1 MKNKFLVLI
10 LSLLLAL
17 SFSLTACGG
26 GNGGNNGNNDGGN
39 TTISP
44 VAPTPDK
51 FDEKTAYNVNYYDN
65 IDFNEFYKGED
76 VTIKEQWADY
86 GMGDPYV
93 MRWNGMYYVY
103 VSTENYSIGVRAW
116 KSKDLVNW
124 TPCQGEG
131 LQKGYVC
138 YDMSVG
144 EGAYAPEVIYWNGT
158 FYMYSSIGG
167 KGHRILAATSPEG
180 PFVAANETNY
190 GLNID
195 GSVFIDD
202 DETLYFL
209 YANSGGVRSYVLT
222 DPLTF
227 DANGKSSSV
236 ANTSI
241 GGWTE
246 GPGLFKRDGIY
257 YMTYTGTNVI
267 SDAYKVG
274 YSVSTEGLSK
284 PSSWNYGDNKT
295 LLLDSDY
302 DIAKGDYGKGTGH
315 SSTVLGPDLDSYY
328 IAYHTL
334 NAVAGPNRSMAIDR
348 LLFNGAQMT
357 TVPTDSEAIAP
368 ALPQFATESF
378 KKGFAD
384 GVFTSENGVKLS
396 KATTGNSFS
405 AEFNFK
411 GDNTKCL
418 VGYTDSEN
426 YVYVQTDLANK
437 KITLTKVA
445 NGTAQTVKEGTLT
458 NAFDA
463 NVVHTIRVAYKNGKM
478 DVYFDNMCKIDDAD
492 VNCGAGKIGYDG
504 ASEIYFT
511 AFSNVAVGDSDK
523 VEAKQSKANIGSV
536 TYDDSKSSLTN
547 SQIVNVD
554 SAPVAHNMY
563 YTNAKQ
569 LNLAKNDYASYKV
582 KFANTGL
589 YGLVMTYPVTMMGKQ
604 IGVRVDDKEVYKVT
618 LPNVKVD
625 VNEDQFVTAL
635 VTEFEVLRKISMISI
650 HGLENQ
656 VSFISFKLEETSRW
670 TPDYSNDLSKPVT
683 KGATYVTTWKVRND
697 GQKDAHFIKANTRN
711 LVYFGDS
718 HFTDATVEVSV
729 KYVYESSTQSAG
741 IVLRAK
747 NYSAS
752 STDTFS
758 SIQAYYVYMKCI
770 NGGVGEIG
778 LARLDHN
785 NSNLTTR
792 IIGGIDGIK
801 VGTYYKLK
809 AVIKGN
815 EIKVYLNGKEMFSY
829 VDADPFV
836 TGNIGLYTNGAE
848 SYFKDLSIK
857 GA

>member
-26 GNGGNNGNNDGGN
+26 GNGGNNGNNDGGDTN
-39 TTISP
+39 ISP

-76 VTIKEQWADY
+76 VSIKEQWADY

-167 KGHRILAATSPEG
+167 RGHRILTATSPEG

-202 DETLYFL
+202 DETMYFL
-209 YANSGGVRSYVLT
+209 YANSGGVRSYTLS

-227 DANGKSSSV
+227 DGRSS
-236 ANTSI
+236 AITNTSI

-246 GPGLFKRDGIY
+246 GPGLIKRDGVY
-257 YMTYTGTNVI
+257 YLTYTGTNVI

-274 YSVSTEGLSK
+274 YSVSTTGLSD
-284 PSSWNYGDNKT
+284 PGSWNYGDNKT

-302 DIAKGDYGKGTGH
+302 DVAKGDYGKGTGH

-378 KKGFAD
+378 EKGFAD

-463 NVVHTIRVAYKNGKM
+463 NVVHTVRVAYKNGKM

-511 AFSNVAVGDSDK
+511 AFSNVAMGDSDK
-523 VEAKQSKANIGSV
+523 IEAKQSKATIGAV
-536 TYDDSKSSLTN
+536 TYDESKSSLKN
-547 SQIVNVD
+547 SKIVNVD
-554 SAPVAHNMY
+554 SEPVANNMY
-563 YTNAKQ
+563 YANAKQ
-569 LNLAKNDYASYKV
+569 LNLAKDDYASYKV

-604 IGVRVDDKEVYKVT
+604 IGVRADDREVYKVT
-618 LPNVKVD
+618 LPNVNVD
-625 VNEDQFVTAL
+625 TDEDSFVTAL
-635 VTEFEVLRKISMISI
+635 VTEFEVLRKISMISL
-650 HGLENQ
+650 HGLESE

-718 HFTDATVEVSV
+718 RFTDASVEVSI
-729 KYVYESSTQSAG
+729 KYTYESSSQSSG

-752 STDTFS
+752 SVDTYT
-758 SIQAYYVYMKCI
+758 SIQAYYVYMKCV
-770 NGGVGEIG
+770 NGGVGEVG
-778 LARLDHN
+778 LAKLNHN
-785 NSNLTTR
+785 NSNLTAKVV
-792 IIGGIDGIK
+792 GGIEGIK
-801 VGTYYKLK
+801 VGTYNKLK

-815 EIKVYLNGKEMFSY
+815 EIKVYLNGKEMFTY

-836 TGNIGLYTNGAE
+836 TGNIGLYNNGAE